1 MKNTR
6 HLTLITLAA
15 ATLLLPIIFGKLDAH
30 FSTSGVEDPKPLP
43 EITMNQVLS
52 GQAQTDFEQ
61 YIQQNLPG
69 KPLMVRLRNQITFS
83 LLATTPNNNYS
94 MNRDRNLFT
103 WGNVSAYMQYNEP
116 ITEEFAKDLVRKI
129 EQVEDLAAQ
138 NGIQTFVYITPCKVR
153 YYQDCLLYTSRC
165 V

>member
-6 HLTLITLAA
+6 HLTFITLAA

-61 YIQQNLPG
+61 YIL
-69 KPLMVRLRNQITFS
+69 S
-83 LLATTPNNNYS
+83 L
-94 MNRDRNLFT
+94 
-103 WGNVSAYMQYNEP
+103 
-116 ITEEFAKDLVRKI
+116 IHI
-129 EQVEDLAAQ
+129 
-138 NGIQTFVYITPCKVR
+138 
-153 YYQDCLLYTSRC
+153 
-165 V
+165 